1 MVSELKEMEMV
12 PPFLVHSFSFS
23 FFLLTMQEKVFIR
36 LNSSSSRPFN
46 GWRAPSLFSF
56 FHSRHLISCL
66 CKFLIQ
72 PSFVGSEKKT
82 FFFFLRKD
90 TNDAKSLRLEK

>member
-23 FFLLTMQEKVFIR
+23 FFLLTMHEKVFIR

-46 GWRAPSLFSF
+46 GWRAPSLFFFFSF
-56 FHSRHLISCL
+56 KTSD
-66 CKFLIQ
+66 FLPLQVFNSTI
-72 PSFVGSEKKT
+72 FCWFGKKT
-82 FFFFLRKD
+82 FFFFF
-90 TNDAKSLRLEK
+90 EKGHQ